1 MAISVIMNNATYEV
15 PTGGNVNWASLTQFL
30 AAIPAAIAAGGG
42 GSSVATASAVG
53 TVKLSSESQTPL
65 APVVMS
71 DSGGSMISA
80 GSAPVLT
87 LTGPGSAGVST
98 LVVSNECADATGTGA
113 AVEGNTIGSGPA
125 IRGTAATGDEPGS
138 EGSVGLEGRGSTTG
152 APARLVPQEVAPT
165 YSDVGALYVDSS
177 GVLYICTAAGNTGE
191 GQVWTAVGSA
201 ASGGTTYTH
210 TSPTDEEYAV
220 ATVTV
225 PRGSVIQL
233 TLTVIA
239 NVDQEGPTRGEPG
252 GAFSGSL
259 CEVSTWHNT
268 FGTTQGLGSNV
279 VLWNQTARPGVDWN
293 AYMDIVGG
301 ALSVILV
308 NSSGN
313 MLVDWTATV
322 ETKVLAALG

>member
-1 MAISVIMNNATYEV
+1 MAINITIDGTDYSIPTVGNAGWGSELTAYLLAL
-15 PTGGNVNWASLTQFL
+15 GNAVSS
-30 AAIPAAIAAGGG
+30 GGG
-42 GSSVATASAVG
+42 GDVATTSTVG
-53 TVKLSSESQTPL
+53 TVKLSSASQTPL

-71 DSGGSMISA
+71 DGGGSMISA

-87 LTGPGSAGVST
+87 LTGPGSSGVST
-98 LVVSNECADATGTGA
+98 LLVSNECADATGTCA
-113 AVEGNTIGSGPA
+113 AIEGTTIGSGPA
-125 IRGTAATGDEPGS
+125 VRGTAATGDEPGS
-138 EGSVGLEGRGSTTG
+138 QGSVGLEGRGSATG

-165 YSDVGALYVDSS
+165 YSDVGALYVDSL
-177 GVLYICTAAGNTGE
+177 GVLWICTVAGTTG
-191 GQVWTAVGSA
+191 GDQVWTAVGSA

-210 TSPTDEEYAV
+210 TSPTDAEYAV

-225 PRGSVIQL
+225 PRGSVVRL

-239 NVDQEGPTRGEPG
+239 NVDQEGPTRGEAG

-268 FGTTQGLGSNV
+268 FGTVQGLGSSV

-301 ALSVILV
+301 VLSVVLV